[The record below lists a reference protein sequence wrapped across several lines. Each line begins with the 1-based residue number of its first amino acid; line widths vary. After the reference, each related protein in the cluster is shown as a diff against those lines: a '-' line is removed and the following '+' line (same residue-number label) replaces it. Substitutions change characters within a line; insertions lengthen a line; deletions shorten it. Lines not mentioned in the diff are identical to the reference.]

1 MSSIFQQNFRKANQ
15 ELIRIAS
22 NPDYSAQKQGLLIN
36 KIRKEI
42 ENNFDV
48 KKFYEKQGFIT
59 LNTQNDAIK
68 WENTMIQNKK

>member
-1 MSSIFQQNFRKANQ
+1 MTSIFQQNFRKANK

-22 NPDYSAQKQGLLIN
+22 NPDYSAKKQGLLIN

-48 KKFYEKQGFIT
+48 NEFYEKQGLIT
-59 LNTQNDAIK
+59 LNVQNEAIE
-68 WENTMIQNKK
+68 WENKMIQNKK